1 MKNPKINEYG
11 GYLPFE
17 TQLTNF
23 NNDFFESES
32 GTIIKLNCG
41 RTCFYVAAR
50 SLKIKKLYLPYF
62 TCIDTSQPFKDL
74 GISISYYKL
83 DSKLMPLNIN
93 LQKDEYILW
102 TNYYGN
108 ATDEIILLIEKK
120 YAGNLIADNCHAF
133 FNPPLKNAVNCY
145 SARKFIGVADGA
157 YIITDLDIDFKI
169 NDLVHDKTSPYM
181 EHLFKQGEDGIN
193 EGYQLSLLNEK
204 RLEKNYSLMSI
215 TTERILRSID
225 YKKIKKIRAKNF
237 SILHSLLKS
246 LNNFP
251 INSGAVNQMYYPF
264 KCKDLHLR
272 EKLIQKKVYN
282 PTWWRHVIDE
292 VGPESIESE
301 LTLET
306 VLLPIDQR
314 YNATDMKK
322 LSSIVKELIHL

>member
-1 MKNPKINEYG
+1 MENIKIKEYG

-23 NNDFFESES
+23 SNNYFESKS
-32 GTIIKLNCG
+32 STIIKLNCG

-50 SLKIKKLYLPYF
+50 SLKIKKVYLPYF

-83 DSKLMPLNIN
+83 DSRLMPLDVN
-93 LQKDEYILW
+93 LQEEEYILW

-108 ATDEIILLIEKK
+108 ATDEMISLIEKK
-120 YAGNLIADNCHAF
+120 YAGYLIADNCHAF
-133 FNPPLKNAVNCY
+133 FNPPLKNAINCY

-157 YIITDLDIDFKI
+157 YIVSDLDIDFKI
-169 NDLVHDKTSPYM
+169 DDLIHDKTSPYM

-193 EGYQLSLLNEK
+193 EGYSLSLLNEK

-215 TTERILRSID
+215 TTDKILASID
-225 YKKIKKIRAKNF
+225 YKKIKKIRTKNF
-237 SILHSLLKS
+237 SALHFFLES

-251 INSGAVNQMYYPF
+251 VNIDAVNQMYYPF
-264 KCKDLHLR
+264 RCKDLHLR
-272 EKLIQKKVYN
+272 EKLLQKKVYS

-292 VGPESIESE
+292 VGPKSIESV

-314 YNATDMKK
+314 YNVIDMKI
-322 LSSIVKELIHL
+322 LSSIVKESIYL